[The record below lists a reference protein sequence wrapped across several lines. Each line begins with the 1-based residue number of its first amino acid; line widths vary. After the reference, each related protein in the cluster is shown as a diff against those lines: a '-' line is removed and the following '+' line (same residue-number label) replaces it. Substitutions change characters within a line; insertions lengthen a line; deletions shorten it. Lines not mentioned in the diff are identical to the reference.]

1 MSLYGD
7 FLKNRISRFFCPG
20 KEILYPA
27 PNGRFM
33 QYFTDTDMG
42 LDIGKVNLAVE
53 AAFADHGRGLVQMPP
68 KVYVTLP
75 AGDFRTMPAYIPSLS
90 IAGVKIV
97 NVHPENPA
105 KGLPTV
111 MALTIILDIP
121 TGQPKAIINAT
132 KLTDMRTGAAGA
144 VAGKY
149 LSPKK
154 EIVLGV
160 VGTGR
165 QAEAQVMA
173 ISRELKIR
181 EIRVW
186 GRSPEH
192 IRKFADRFIEYPCH
206 SLPIEK
212 VCDCDLLVT
221 TTPSRSPIVRSEWI
235 HEGTHINAIGAD
247 APGKE
252 ELDPAL
258 LRRAQVFVD
267 DAAQAVHSG
276 EINVPIREGLFRE
289 TDIAGTLGEVV
300 IGKKKR
306 ARSDS
311 ITIFDSTGLAIQD
324 LAIAH
329 IAMEHGRKIELPFL

>member
-1 MSLYGD
+1 
-7 FLKNRISRFFCPG
+7 
-20 KEILYPA
+20 
-27 PNGRFM
+27 M

-42 LDIGKVNLAVE
+42 LDIGLVNLAVE
-53 AAFADHGRGLVQMPP
+53 SAFADHGKGLVQMPP

-75 AGDFRTMPAYIPSLS
+75 EGDFRTMPAYLPSLS

-97 NVHPENPA
+97 NVHPGNPA

-111 MALTIILDIP
+111 MALTVILDIA
-121 TGQPKAIINAT
+121 TGIPVAVINAT

-144 VAGKY
+144 VACKY

-154 EIVLGV
+154 EVVLGV
-160 VGTGR
+160 VGTGK
-165 QAEAQVMA
+165 QAEAQVAA
-173 ISRELKIR
+173 ISRVLKIR
-181 EIRVW
+181 QIKVW
-186 GRSPEH
+186 GRNPEH
-192 IRKFADRFIEYPCH
+192 IRKFGDRFMEYPCL
-206 SLPIEK
+206 SAPVEN
-212 VCDCDLLVT
+212 VCDCDVLVT
-221 TTPSRSPIVRSEWI
+221 TTPSRSPIVKSEWI

-267 DAAQAVHSG
+267 DPAQAVHSG
-276 EINVPIREGLFRE
+276 EVNVPISQGVYRES
-289 TDIAGTLGEVV
+289 DIAGTLGEVV
-300 IGKKKR
+300 IGKKQRRDK
-306 ARSDS
+306 DT

-329 IAMEHGRKIELPFL
+329 IAMQHGRKIELPFP